1 MANLQKIYSD
11 LDFMFKPLPVTKDIA
26 LRYDDQAVI
35 RSVINL
41 LLTNFYERPF
51 QPNLG
56 CNIRRLLFENVDP
69 IIATQIESA
78 CNDLLSKRGLYDFLV
93 ICDTSNNTPST
104 IANNQLYVDVAIEPM
119 RDVEFIYIP
128 IALYNPGTVAQLG
141 ASST

>member
-56 CNIRRLLFENVDP
+56 SNVNTILFEMAD
-69 IIATQIESA
+69 S
-78 CNDLLSKRGLYDFLV
+78 L
-93 ICDTSNNTPST
+93 TSNVLENEIRNVLRNYEPRVTVNQIIVTPSPDENSFNLT
-104 IANNQLYVDVAIEPM
+104 MSFFIGNNTKPTSVNLLLQ
-119 RDVEFIYIP
+119 R
-128 IALYNPGTVAQLG
+128 
-141 ASST
+141 SR